1 VFVLFLDFVG
11 VHDLLVA
18 GFWDQVNGKEIYGP
32 LHLLFRKRYQK
43 NQAVMDANRLISA
56 QNSP

>member
-1 VFVLFLDFVG
+1 MFLDFVG

-18 GFWDQVNGKEIYGP
+18 GFWDKVNGKDVYGS

-56 QNSP
+56 QNSL